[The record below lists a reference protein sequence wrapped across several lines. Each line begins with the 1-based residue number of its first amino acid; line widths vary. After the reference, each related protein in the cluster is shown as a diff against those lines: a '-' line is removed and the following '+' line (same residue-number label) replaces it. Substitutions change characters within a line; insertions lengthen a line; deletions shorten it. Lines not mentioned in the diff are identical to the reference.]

1 MTHDIYERLAKHFEA
16 HPEGFSRT
24 ESGIEMKLLR
34 KIFSEEEADIA
45 SQMKLTPAT
54 AEDIAERLGRDPEEM
69 AARLDEMEKKGQIFG
84 VGPRENR
91 LYMAHPFLFGV
102 YQWQVEHLD
111 KELVEMGKQY
121 SEEATTAAL
130 EEMNPRV
137 MRVLP
142 MNVGIDAEE
151 QVLPHNDARKLLEES
166 ESFRHADCICRKEAR
181 ILGKGCDHMK
191 EGCLFFSSM
200 EGAFDAFPF
209 GRSITREEALKV
221 VDEAEKQGL
230 VHTTYNYADD
240 LFNNICNCCSC
251 ACLSMVNIVESN
263 RILARSDFFARIDPE
278 ICETCGECIDAC
290 HVKAIDE
297 GEEASSVN
305 RERCIGCGVCV
316 SACSKDAVSMAP
328 KPEDQR
334 ATPPSTMTDWM
345 LERAE
350 QRGISIEE
358 IL

>member
-1 MTHDIYERLAKHFEA
+1 MTQDVYERLAKHFEA
-16 HPEGFSRT
+16 HPEGFPRT
-24 ESGIEMKLLR
+24 KSGIEMKILR
-34 KIFSEEEADIA
+34 KIFSEEQADIA
-45 SQMKLTPAT
+45 SQMKLTPSS
-54 AEDIAERLGRDPEEM
+54 AENIAERLGRDPEEM
-69 AARLDEMEKKGQIFG
+69 VAKLDEMEKKGQIFG
-84 VGPRENR
+84 VGPKENR
-91 LYMAHPFLFGV
+91 LYSAHAFYFGV

-111 KELVEMGKQY
+111 KELVEMYKQY
-121 SEEATTAAL
+121 CEEALTEEL
-130 EEMNPRV
+130 EKMDPKV

-142 MNVGIDAEE
+142 MNVGIDA
-151 QVLPHNDARKLLEES
+151 QTQILPHDNVRKLLEES

-191 EGCLFFSSM
+191 EGCLFFSPM

-209 GRSITREEALKV
+209 GSHITKEEALKV
-221 VDEAEKQGL
+221 VDEAAKQGL

-278 ICETCGECIDAC
+278 LCETCGDCVDAC
-290 HVKAIDE
+290 HVKAIDK
-297 GEEASSVN
+297 GEQASSVN